1 MGKFDNKDTGIYH
14 EISLFSAEIAT
25 NDSTRAGLVRAYSW
39 PVVRA
44 QPATVWRS
52 SSRVNFT

>member
-14 EISLFSAEIAT
+14 YISFFSAEIAT
-25 NDSTRAGLVRAYSW
+25 TDLNRDGLVRAQFL

-44 QPATVWRS
+44 
-52 SSRVNFT
+52 